1 MDDNGQLEAKALRFL
16 EGEARDILK
25 MLAATDVEEL
35 EMERGG
41 VSLTLRRTLAA
52 SEPAAQAPPLPLEQP
67 AAAPVEDSGLLITSP
82 VVGWFR
88 RSAQPQG
95 PPLVEA
101 GQSIEPGQRLAV
113 IEAVQIVHDV
123 LADRA
128 GVIINVLA
136 ADGQGVGYGDPLFRI
151 REPR

>member
-52 SEPAAQAPPLPLEQP
+52 GEPAAQT
-67 AAAPVEDSGLLITSP
+67 APVEDSGLLITSP